1 MSGKILN
8 FEGFSSEPSYHG
20 YEPPA
25 PSVTPSR
32 SRTPA
37 PPSPT
42 PSRTRTPA
50 PPSPTP
56 SRTRTPPPPSPSRSQ
71 GAPAVTPSPSSIA
84 VTPSPS
90 SNVPAVTPSPSSNA
104 PAVTPSPSTASFT
117 SASITSLGTENNP
130 PYYVYGNDGANGL
143 GYYYPV
149 FLSTEGIG
157 LSHAHNINGVVY
169 HMPNSEMNHAATSL
183 PIGYNRA
190 PNTEEAP
197 INTAYF
203 VYGDD
208 GKWGTGYYYPVHLY
222 NHNIGEFHQHTINS
236 IIYYMPNGGVV
247 GHAMPF
253 VPDTLGLFI
262 APNTLDKTDPESEP
276 QSFEYYN
283 YSGSIS
289 GVFTRICETTS
300 LADESN
306 NAFGFSMDFGSNTT
320 IQIPQDFKCTYIEH
334 SKLYAKIE
342 EIK

>member
-8 FEGFSSEPSYHG
+8 FEGFSSEPSYHD

-32 SRTPA
+32 SRTPL

-42 PSRTRTPA
+42 PSRTTTPA

-56 SRTRTPPPPSPSRSQ
+56 SRTTTPPPPSPSRSQ
-71 GAPAVTPSPSSIA
+71 GAAA

-90 SNVPAVTPSPSSNA
+90 SNVPVVTPSPSSNV
-104 PAVTPSPSTASFT
+104 PVVTPSPSSASFQ
-117 SASITSLGTENNP
+117 IEPVTSLGTQNNL
-130 PYYVYGNDGANGL
+130 PYYVYGDDGANGL

-149 FLSTEGIG
+149 FLNTEGIG
-157 LSHAHNINGVVY
+157 LSHAHNIGGTIY
-169 HMPNSEMNHAATSL
+169 FMPNSEINHAQTSI

-190 PNTEEAP
+190 PDTDEAP
-197 INTAYF
+197 INNPYY

-208 GKWGTGYYYPVHLY
+208 GVYGTGYYYPVYLY
-222 NHNIGEFHQHTINS
+222 NHDIGNFHQHTINNT
-236 IIYYMPNGGVV
+236 IYYMASTSAAN
-247 GHAMPF
+247 HAMPF
-253 VPDTLGLFI
+253 VPDTLGLTA
-262 APNTLDKTDPESEP
+262 APDTSSPIEVEEDEEI
-276 QSFEYYN
+276 SFEYYN

-300 LADESN
+300 LADEN
-306 NAFGFSMDFGSNTT
+306 DDAFGFSMDFGSNTT